1 LREFGLILFVFTIGL
16 QIGPGFFASLRDQG
30 LPLNELA
37 AAIVVGGG
45 LLTLIF
51 AKIFGIAFGAAAGLF
66 SGATTNTPALGAA
79 QQALAGLK
87 ADEAL
92 AGIPALSYAIAHP
105 QGIVWIIA
113 SIIIVRLVFGID
125 VEKEA
130 AQFEDQQR
138 SGSEP
143 IAWLN
148 LLVENANLDGLR
160 VDAIPG
166 LRNGG
171 YRLSFEASGRIRS
184 AGGDRR
190 FDGAHRRRSPVPL
203 IPPLTW
209 KAFNAWSDAPATRI
223 S

>member
-1 LREFGLILFVFTIGL
+1 VAVAGLGFASIKVRGVGPGVTGVLFAGLLFWPLRFRHRISYLEFLPEFGLILFVFTIGL

-30 LPLNELA
+30 LALNGLA

-51 AKIFGIAFGAAAGLF
+51 AMLFGIAFGAAAGLF

-79 QQALAGLK
+79 QQAGLK

-92 AGIPALSYAIAHP
+92 ADTPALSYAVAYP
-105 QGIVWIIA
+105 LGIVGIMA
-113 SIIIVRLVFGID
+113 RIIIVRLVFGID

-143 IAWLN
+143 VAWLN
-148 LLVENANLDGLR
+148 LLVENANLDG
-160 VDAIPG
+160 
-166 LRNGG
+166 
-171 YRLSFEASGRIRS
+171 SSGRRNS
-184 AGGDRR
+184 RLAKRR
-190 FDGAHRRRSPVPL
+190 L
-203 IPPLTW
+203 PPLV
-209 KAFNAWSDAPATRI
+209 
-223 S
+223 

>member
-1 LREFGLILFVFTIGL
+1 MREFGLILFVFTIGL

-30 LPLNELA
+30 LALNGLA

-92 AGIPALSYAIAHP
+92 PGIPALSYAVAHP

-125 VEKEA
+125 VEMEA

-148 LLVENANLDGLR
+148 LLVENANLDG
-160 VDAIPG
+160 
-166 LRNGG
+166 
-171 YRLSFEASGRIRS
+171 SSGRRNS
-184 AGGDRR
+184 RLAKRR
-190 FDGAHRRRSPVPL
+190 L
-203 IPPLTW
+203 PPLV
-209 KAFNAWSDAPATRI
+209 
-223 S
+223 